1 MCAHVCAG
9 ICGKWRPHVVCAHGV
24 PAAANFT
31 VSAFLACHKYCA
43 SPLPTKKKEV
53 PPDAYGTSHGVH
65 ATITLCAPHKT
76 QQREVNHH
84 PAHPNVHPAQ
94 KLRCPM
100 CLAAGGNFRKLSGH
114 PLASHCTR
122 SAVPQQL
129 QLYYKLYEGLIRP
142 AQRCHIHACNDVYHV
157 CQQE

>member
-1 MCAHVCAG
+1 MAPACCVRARCSCCSELYG
-9 ICGKWRPHVVCAHGV
+9 FSFSGV
-24 PAAANFT
+24 PQILCQ
-31 VSAFLACHKYCA
+31 SSSHQ
-43 SPLPTKKKEV
+43 KKEV
-53 PPDAYGTSHGVH
+53 PPVAYGTSHGVH

-122 SAVPQQL
+122 PAAPQQL

-157 CQQE
+157 

>member
-1 MCAHVCAG
+1 MCVQGYVVSGARMLCARTVFLPQRTLRFQLF
-9 ICGKWRPHVVCAHGV
+9 WCATNTV
-24 PAAANFT
+24 PVLF
-31 VSAFLACHKYCA
+31 
-43 SPLPTKKKEV
+43 PPKKEV
-53 PPDAYGTSHGVH
+53 PPVAAGTSHGVH

-94 KLRCPM
+94 TLRCPM

-157 CQQE
+157 